1 MEEKIIFVVGGEE
14 LVAKL
19 VTVQRLRKMWPAIE
33 KLGANLPMVEY
44 MHYISQI
51 IAVAVEDNLDKIDS
65 TILEDLGKLV
75 ERKLLP
81 NEVKATNLP
90 FAALLKS
97 AGLTGGTASGNV
109 ESHST
114 EIGTV

>member
-1 MEEKIIFVVGGEE
+1 MNEKISFVVGGEE
-14 LVAKL
+14 MVAKL

-51 IAVAVEDNLDKIDS
+51 IAVAVEDNLDKLDS
-65 TILEDLGKLV
+65 VSLEDLGRLV
-75 ERKLLP
+75 ERKFLP
-81 NEVKATNLP
+81 SEVSGTNLP

-97 AGLTGGTASGNV
+97 AGLTGGSASGNV

-114 EIGTV
+114 ETGTV